1 MGNFVGGSA
10 PAMVRQI
17 REGFTLLNVMMLK
30 RFTAS
35 ELDKLQF
42 ELEKKLR
49 DLRAVQVDLTDTL
62 AVQGKNRRISRLDG
76 ALRIIRS
83 TRQQRGRSLR

>member
-1 MGNFVGGSA
+1 
-10 PAMVRQI
+10 MVRQI
-17 REGFTLLNVMMLK
+17 REGFTLLNVVMLK

-35 ELDKLQF
+35 ELDMLQF
-42 ELEKKLR
+42 EIEKKLR
-49 DLRAVQVDLTDTL
+49 DLRAVQVALTDTL

-83 TRQQRGRSLR
+83 TRRQRGRSLR